1 MLNKVINL
9 LPSVGTFT
17 QVVTS
22 FATHKVTKIALASLL
37 GLVGLGYLLLP
48 PIARRMACR
57 MGYSPSFPFWVVETG
72 AALGDP
78 RFQVGLAERYER
90 GIGVEVNKK
99 LSHEWLQ
106 KAAESGLAD
115 AQFCFG
121 ATFVRDKQFDKGFEW
136 IGKAAAQGHPTALF
150 DLGWSY
156 YSGKGNSK
164 SLVNAFECFKKAVDH
179 GCIIPQTDLVK
190 IYLTTWKVL
199 DADCE
204 KNMLCGLEDKKDP
217 LHILIHSYC
226 MLGSLF
232 YIQVQAGQK
241 ETPPQTENK
250 NAQERI
256 GSIFLRLAERN
267 EPSDRQRAL
276 FLYRTAAELGNV
288 QAQEKTKALQAH
300 AHSEPVQK
308 LLAEETLI

>member
-17 QVVTS
+17 RVVTS
-22 FATHKVTKIALASLL
+22 FATHKVTKIALASFL
-37 GLVGLGYLLLP
+37 GLVGLEFLFAR
-48 PIARRMACR
+48 PIARRMSYKLSYPLPLVQAL
-57 MGYSPSFPFWVVETG
+57 
-72 AALGDP
+72 AALGNP
-78 RFQVGLAERYER
+78 HFQVGLGDRYER
-90 GIGVEVNKK
+90 GIGTKINKEQSK
-99 LSHEWLQ
+99 KWFQ

-179 GCIIPQTDLVK
+179 GCIIPQDHLVK

-226 MLGSLF
+226 MLGSLY

-276 FLYRTAAELGNV
+276 FLYGIAAELGNV
-288 QAQEKTKALQAH
+288 QAQEKTKAFQSAH
-300 AHSEPVQK
+300 AHLEPVQK
-308 LLAEETLI
+308 PFVEETLI